1 MLKALRLTVLRA
13 RTGGM
18 RMKCVF
24 LLVNSLIFSAGVSGV
39 HAEPTKVS
47 GYSKCFTLDGKNE
60 CVFTIRFVGEI
71 SSTSANE
78 VAALLDQKR
87 EWIGS
92 KQLII
97 DSPGG
102 NVDASMT
109 IGRLLRKN
117 RMAILVA
124 KGEFGEGACVS
135 ACVLTFAGAVKRL
148 YRGNIGIHRPYL
160 NQSVG
165 AQLQPA
171 DQLRSNYE
179 NMLQTIRAYLRDMN
193 VSERLAED
201 MLKIAPANVRYL
213 SNQDLNG
220 YGLSYVDPIEQ
231 ETIDLEDAQSIGLDR
246 REYIRRQALQDTRCG
261 TLSNMKID
269 DFVACRKR
277 VMKSGQ

>member
-1 MLKALRLTVLRA
+1 MERTLNRA
-13 RTGGM
+13 GGM
-18 RMKCVF
+18 RMKWVF

-47 GYSKCFTLDGKNE
+47 SSSKCFTLLDGKNE
-60 CVFTIRFVGEI
+60 CVFTIWFVGEI

-78 VAALLDQKR
+78 VAALLDQNR
-87 EWIGS
+87 EWNGS

-135 ACVLTFAGAVKRL
+135 ACVLTFAGAVNRL
-148 YRGNIGIHRPYL
+148 HHGNIGIHRPYL

-171 DQLRSNYE
+171 DQVRSNYE

-269 DFVACRKR
+269 DLVAW